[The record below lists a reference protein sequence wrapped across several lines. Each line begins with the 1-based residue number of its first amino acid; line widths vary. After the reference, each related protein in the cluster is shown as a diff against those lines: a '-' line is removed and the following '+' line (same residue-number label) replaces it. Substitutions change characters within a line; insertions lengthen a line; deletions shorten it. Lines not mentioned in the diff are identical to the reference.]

1 MMLTAPSE
9 GFWVA
14 RSTMHFRS
22 EIPTHISWSHDGS
35 LLAVAFGQY
44 VVLYG
49 PSTAIALR
57 TIVCPECEVVLS
69 AHFIGKGSRYLA
81 IRGQKDLVLWDLVT
95 ESGTWYYCTPKV
107 LA

>member
-1 MMLTAPSE
+1 MILIASSE
-9 GFWVA
+9 DYWVA

-44 VVLYG
+44 VVLYD
-49 PSTAIALR
+49 PSTAITFR
-57 TIVCPECEVVLS
+57 TIVCPECEVVSS
-69 AHFIGKGSRYLA
+69 AHFIGKDSRYLA

-95 ESGTWYYCTPKV
+95 ESGT
-107 LA
+107 